1 MLTKCLRNCRNSPGY
16 VATFWDQQCHQA
28 LFIFIVYIHSLVN
41 SGGRIWYKC
50 SNQSARSTKHVPGP
64 PQPALATALASS
76 PPGHTQGHVPWNT
89 SASQSNHSLSE
100 LSQYPLQPKS
110 ANFPNCPQ
118 SLKSQAA
125 SGTIYCNLRTPL
137 KPCTPG
143 CHSPYLLQH
152 QPARLP
158 GDLRHG
164 TDPLQLAY
172 SNHPAHVIY
181 TDIVPSRLG
190 ERAVLSNSC
199 KQTQKVKQ
207 NEKI

>member
-1 MLTKCLRNCRNSPGY
+1 MPSS
-16 VATFWDQQCHQA
+16 
-28 LFIFIVYIHSLVN
+28 IVYIHSLVN

-50 SNQSARSTKHVPGP
+50 TNQSARPTQHAPGP
-64 PQPALATALASS
+64 PQPALAIALASS

-100 LSQYPLQPKS
+100 LSQYPLPPKS
-110 ANFPNCPQ
+110 ANFPYCPQ
-118 SLKSQAA
+118 SLTSQAA
-125 SGTIYCNLRTPL
+125 SGTICCNLRTPL

-158 GDLRHG
+158 GDLRHD

-181 TDIVPSRLG
+181 TGVVPSRL
-190 ERAVLSNSC
+190 
-199 KQTQKVKQ
+199 
-207 NEKI
+207 